1 MRTSDA
7 PDGARRKQGVVGVFG
22 RAAPTYDRV
31 GPRFFSHFG
40 RRLVEL
46 ACMPNGAHA
55 LDVGTGKGAVLLP
68 AAKAVGPHGHVTGID
83 LSEAMVQEAAEEI
96 SRMGVDNVRVC
107 QMDAE
112 YLQFPDASFD
122 CVLCGFAIFLF
133 PECERALVE
142 MRRVLRPGG
151 RIALT
156 TWDRSLD
163 EQWQWFEELVDAH
176 LPPEAETEPT
186 PEPDSRAS
194 PEFDTPEELEGVMK
208 AAGFTD
214 VHVVSEAVE
223 FTYASEEAWW
233 SSLWSHGMREELEA
247 VEEATGPEG
256 LETLKAAAVERLR
269 TIKRTDGIHEL
280 FPVLY
285 TLATRPQSETGK

>member
-7 PDGARRKQGVVGVFG
+7 PDGERRKQGVAGVFG

-31 GPRFFSHFG
+31 GPRFFSYFG

-46 ACMPNGAHA
+46 ARIPSGAQA
-55 LDVGTGKGAVLLP
+55 LDVATGKGAVLLP
-68 AAKAVGPHGHVTGID
+68 AARAVGPDGHVTGID
-83 LSEAMVQEAAEEI
+83 LSDAMVRKAAEEI
-96 SRMGVDNVRVC
+96 SRQGVDNVRVC
-107 QMDAE
+107 RMDAE
-112 YLQFPDASFD
+112 RLQFPDASFD
-122 CVLCGFAIFLF
+122 RVLCGFAIFCF
-133 PECERALVE
+133 PHCERALAE

-163 EQWQWFEELVDAH
+163 EQWKWFEELLEAH
-176 LPPEAETEPT
+176 LPPEAETEQT
-186 PEPDSRAS
+186 PEPDSLPS
-194 PEFDTPEELEGVMK
+194 PEFDTPEELEEVMK
-208 AAGFTD
+208 TAGFTD
-214 VHVVSEAVE
+214 VHVVSETVE
-223 FTYASEEAWW
+223 FAYASEEVWW

-256 LETLKAAAVERLR
+256 LETLKAAVVERLR

-285 TLATRPQSETGK
+285 TLATRPQSETGE

>member
-7 PDGARRKQGVVGVFG
+7 PDGERRKQGVAGVFG

-31 GPRFFSHFG
+31 APRFFSYFG

-46 ACMPNGAHA
+46 ARIPSGAQA
-55 LDVGTGKGAVLLP
+55 LDVATGKGAVLLP
-68 AAKAVGPHGHVTGID
+68 AARAVGPDGHVTGID
-83 LSEAMVQEAAEEI
+83 LSDAMVREAAEEI
-96 SRMGVDNVRVC
+96 SRQAVDNVRVC
-107 QMDAE
+107 RMDAE
-112 YLQFPDASFD
+112 RLQFPDASFD
-122 CVLCGFAIFLF
+122 RVLCGFAIFYF
-133 PECERALVE
+133 PHCERALAE

-163 EQWQWFEELVDAH
+163 EQWKWFEELLEAH
-176 LPPEAETEPT
+176 LPPEAETEQT
-186 PEPDSRAS
+186 PEPDSLPS
-194 PEFDTPEELEGVMK
+194 PEFDTPEELDEVMK

-214 VHVVSEAVE
+214 VHVVSENVE
-223 FTYASEEAWW
+223 FTYASEEVWW

-247 VEEATGPEG
+247 VEDITGPEG
-256 LETLKAAAVERLR
+256 LETLKAAVVERLR

-285 TLATRPQSETGK
+285 TLATRPQSETGE